1 MRHIVIAS
9 AALMAMI
16 MMGAACSMPATTRT
30 ALVKDVQIADD
41 LKPDSVLVHPG
52 DEIRWVN
59 TRKDSVQ
66 LDIPN
71 LANRSLSCARGFTNW
86 LGRTSES
93 VHLKPNQTA
102 SLCFSQPTVVHYV
115 VRAESPTSA
124 GRDLMSGSIQVSG
137 G

>member
-1 MRHIVIAS
+1 MRRYVAPVV
-9 AALMAMI
+9 L
-16 MMGAACSMPATTRT
+16 GATLIGACSMPATTRT

-41 LKPDSVLVHPG
+41 LKPESVLVHPG

-59 TRKDSVQ
+59 VRKDRVQ

-71 LANRSLSCARGFTNW
+71 LADRPLSCARGFTNW

-93 VHLKPNQTA
+93 VQLKPNQTA
-102 SLCFSQPTVVHYV
+102 SLCFGQATVVRYV
-115 VRAESPTSA
+115 VRAETPTSA
-124 GRDLMSGSIQVSG
+124 GSQLMSGSIQVSG

>member
-1 MRHIVIAS
+1 MKHTMIAS
-9 AALMAMI
+9 AALITAL
-16 MMGAACSMPATTRT
+16 GAACSMPATTRT
-30 ALVKDVQIADD
+30 ALVKDVQISDD

-59 TRKDSVQ
+59 MRKDRVQ

-71 LANRSLSCARGFTNW
+71 LANRPLSCERGFTNW

-93 VHLKPNQTA
+93 VHLKPNQTV
-102 SLCFSQPTVVHYV
+102 SLCFGQPTIVHYV

-124 GRDLMSGSIQVSG
+124 GKELMSGSIQVSG